1 MNSLQIEGGYPLK
14 GKVVVSG
21 CKNTAL
27 AVLPAVLLAKG
38 TIILKNVPDIVDVQ
52 TMVALLRDV
61 GVDVE
66 YLDKHVVKFAVGDD
80 IQWNIKS
87 LKASSIRGSLFLLGP
102 ILARMGHIALP
113 YPGGCNIGT
122 RPIDLHEKGLRILGY
137 DIETTSGYIYGR
149 RTRDTKGDLIYF
161 DFPSVGATENLL
173 MAAAL
178 TPGYTVIEN
187 AAIDPQVV
195 SLSAFLNRI
204 GVKISGIGTRKLVI
218 EGRQEP
224 YEIGTIEWTIPGDY
238 LEAGT
243 FMLYAAGIKG
253 SEVHITPAYRGFLIP
268 LIAKL
273 EDMGIT
279 LVRENGGITVYGSDE
294 LIPVRIK
301 TLPFPGFP
309 TDLQPIIGT
318 LLTQAHGESV
328 VQELVHD
335 RRLGYVNYL
344 LRMGADITTLGQS
357 TAIIRGRTPLFGTDV
372 KAENLRAGAA
382 LILAGLLADGTTI
395 VKDMYHVYRGYED
408 IVGKLQTLGAHVQV
422 IAGES

>member
-1 MNSLQIEGGYPLK
+1 M
-14 GKVVVSG
+14 
-21 CKNTAL
+21 
-27 AVLPAVLLAKG
+27 
-38 TIILKNVPDIVDVQ
+38 
-52 TMVALLRDV
+52 
-61 GVDVE
+61 
-66 YLDKHVVKFAVGDD
+66 
-80 IQWNIKS
+80 

-102 ILARMGHIALP
+102 ILARTGKISLP

-122 RPIDLHEKGLRILGY
+122 RPIDLHEKGLKMLGYEVNVSKGYILG
-137 DIETTSGYIYGR
+137 
-149 RTRDTKGDLIYF
+149 TRKSITKGTTIYF
-161 DFPSVGATENLL
+161 DFPSVGATENIL

-187 AAIDPQVV
+187 AAIDPQVI
-195 SLSAFLNRI
+195 SLTAFLTKI

-218 EGRQEP
+218 LGREEP
-224 YEIGTIEWTIPGDY
+224 YDVGTVEWSIPGDY

-243 FMLYAAGIKG
+243 FILYAASIPR
-253 SEVHITPAYRGFLIP
+253 SQVYIHPAYRGFLLP
-268 LIAKL
+268 LLAKL
-273 EDMGIT
+273 DDMGIT
-279 LVRENGGITVYGSDE
+279 YRYYNGGIIVYATDK
-294 LIPVRIK
+294 LKPTRIK

-318 LLTQAHGESV
+318 LLTQATGESI

-357 TAIIRGRTPLFGTDV
+357 TAVIRGKTELFGTEV

-382 LILAGLLADGTTI
+382 MILAGLLARGKTV

-408 IVGKLQTLGAHVQV
+408 IVGKLKNLGADVKV
-422 IAGES
+422 IDSE